1 MSGSLLVILIFVL
14 GVIPF
19 VVSFYVWPLRIFP
32 DDSCDMQNRICR
44 FNIYLRKTTWVVGL
58 VVGLGTGMLLVC
70 LGTAG
75 WMVLLAAVGSVVI
88 AAGLSVVIAFRDR
101 SPYSKR

>member
-1 MSGSLLVILIFVL
+1 MNSIVILIFVL
-14 GVIPF
+14 GIISF

-32 DDSCDMQNRICR
+32 DDSCDMQNRICC
-44 FNIYLRKTTWVVGL
+44 FNRYLRKTTWVAGL